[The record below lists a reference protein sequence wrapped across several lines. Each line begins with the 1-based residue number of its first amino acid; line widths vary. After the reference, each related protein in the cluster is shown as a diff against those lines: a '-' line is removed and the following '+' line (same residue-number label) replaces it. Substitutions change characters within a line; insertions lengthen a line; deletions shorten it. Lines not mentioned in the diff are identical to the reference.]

1 MDKLQTRPKVQ
12 KRDRTESTA
21 QSLSLGKMKYM
32 IHLGVNIDTDGTIDE
47 VDFPSIEEII
57 HNKAGSGDDTGD
69 DVELGEGQD
78 ALKAAEDVRPRPR
91 SRATKYVDKATL
103 MRYGGVNLMQTACPF
118 DMKVP

>member
-1 MDKLQTRPKVQ
+1 MDKLQTRRKVQ

-78 ALKAAEDVRPRPR
+78 ALKAAE
-91 SRATKYVDKATL
+91 AAL
-103 MRYGGVNLMQTACPF
+103 
-118 DMKVP
+118 

>member
-1 MDKLQTRPKVQ
+1 
-12 KRDRTESTA
+12 
-21 QSLSLGKMKYM
+21 MKYM

-78 ALKAAEDVRPRPR
+78 ALKAAEDVRPD
-91 SRATKYVDKATL
+91 AETEVK